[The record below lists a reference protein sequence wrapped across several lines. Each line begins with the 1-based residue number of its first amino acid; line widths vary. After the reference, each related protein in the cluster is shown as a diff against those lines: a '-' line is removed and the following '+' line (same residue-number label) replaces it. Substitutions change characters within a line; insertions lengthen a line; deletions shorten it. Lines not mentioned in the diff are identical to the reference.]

1 VRNARQRGRNA
12 PVATRAAKPPARTA
26 PAPAPTPAGA
36 ALAGGRARLPEA
48 PALAPSILSADFAR
62 LGEAIAAATAGG
74 ARLLHVDV
82 MDGHFVPNLTIGPP
96 VVASVRKVTTLPL
109 DVHLMIED
117 PDRYIEA
124 FVRAG
129 ADMITVHQEAARHL
143 HRTVAFIRERGAAA
157 GVALNPSTPLS
168 TLDEILPELD
178 YVLLMS
184 VNPGFSG
191 QSFIPSVLG
200 KVETL
205 RRTIDRAGLATRIEV
220 DGGIGPGN
228 IADLRRRG
236 ADYFVA
242 GSAVFDGD
250 DPTRRARDL
259 VDRLRDARRGA

>member
-1 VRNARQRGRNA
+1 MAR
-12 PVATRAAKPPARTA
+12 KART
-26 PAPAPTPAGA
+26 P
-36 ALAGGRARLPEA
+36 GRARMPAA

-62 LGEAIAAATAGG
+62 LGDAIAAATAGG

-96 VVASVRKVTTLPL
+96 VVASLRKVTDLPL

-117 PDRYIEA
+117 PDRFVDS

-143 HRTVAFIRERGAAA
+143 HRTVSFIRECGAAA

-168 TLDEILPELD
+168 ALDEILPDLD

-191 QSFIPSVLG
+191 QKFIPSVLG
-200 KVETL
+200 KVAAL

-220 DGGIGPGN
+220 DGGVGPDN

-242 GSAVFDGD
+242 GSAVFDGG
-250 DPTRRARDL
+250 DPVRRARDL
-259 VDRLRDARRGA
+259 VDRLQGARRRA

>member
-1 VRNARQRGRNA
+1 MAR
-12 PVATRAAKPPARTA
+12 KAR
-26 PAPAPTPAGA
+26 PAGRSRMPA
-36 ALAGGRARLPEA
+36 A
-48 PALAPSILSADFAR
+48 PALAPSILSADFAH
-62 LGEAIAAATAGG
+62 LGDAIAAATAGG

-96 VVASVRKVTTLPL
+96 VVASLRKVTDLPL

-117 PDRYIEA
+117 PDRFVDS

-143 HRTVAFIRERGAAA
+143 HRTISFIRECGAAA

-168 TLDEILPELD
+168 ALDEILPDLD

-191 QSFIPSVLG
+191 QKFIPSVLG
-200 KVETL
+200 KVAAL

-220 DGGIGPGN
+220 DGGVGPDN

-242 GSAVFDGD
+242 GSAVFDGG
-250 DPTRRARDL
+250 DPARRARDL
-259 VDRLRDARRGA
+259 VDRLQGARRRA